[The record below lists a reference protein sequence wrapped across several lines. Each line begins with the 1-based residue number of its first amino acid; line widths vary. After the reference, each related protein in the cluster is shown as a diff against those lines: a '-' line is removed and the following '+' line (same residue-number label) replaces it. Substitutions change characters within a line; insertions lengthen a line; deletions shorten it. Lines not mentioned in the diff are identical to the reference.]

1 MPPQILVVNN
11 DPFMRNTLQ
20 KCLEQIGGEVFFCT
34 SAEEALEHVKHEIP
48 QLVILDVA
56 LSGMN
61 GVDLC
66 KTLRRDPAT
75 HSIPIFMLSMKGDV
89 ADKIAGFEAGVDDY
103 MVKPFENLELVY
115 RVKNLLARSTPVPAK
130 PEMKQ
135 TRRGKVITV
144 FAPKGGVGKT
154 TIATNLAVALHKLS
168 GKHVVILDADF
179 TFGLVGVN
187 LNISSPHNILNLVD
201 NFAAMDKELV
211 QQVLIEHESG
221 IHVLLCP
228 LLPENAEKITAEHIS
243 AIVDILSELYSYVVI
258 DCHASYDERTMVMLD
273 KSDIIL
279 LVVTPEIGPLMSTSR
294 FLDLVKRLEMHSER
308 IQLVLN
314 RSDSKV
320 GYERTGIERAL
331 KMKVKYLLVSGGRE
345 VSISGNKGV
354 PLVVQLPK
362 HAFSQGIIEMAKH
375 ILSDKIVKPDE
386 ANKK

>member
-1 MPPQILVVNN
+1 MPAQILVVNN

-20 KCLEQIGGEVFFCT
+20 KCLEQIGCEVIFCT
-34 SAEEALEHVKHEIP
+34 SSEEALEQMKRELP

-56 LSGMN
+56 LSGSN
-61 GVDLC
+61 GVELC
-66 KTLRRDPAT
+66 KTLRQNPAT

-115 RVKNLLARSTPVPAK
+115 RVKNLLSRNTQMSAK
-130 PEMKQ
+130 PEIKQ
-135 TRRGKVITV
+135 AKRGKVITV

-168 GKHVVILDADF
+168 GKHVVIMDADF
-179 TFGLVGVN
+179 SFGLVGVN
-187 LNISSPHNILNLVD
+187 LNISSPHNILTLID
-201 NFAAMDKELV
+201 NFAAIDNELV

-228 LLPENAEKITAEHIS
+228 LQPENAEKIKAEHIGS
-243 AIVDILSELYSYVVI
+243 IIDILSELYSYVVV

-279 LVVTPEIGPLMSTSR
+279 LIVTPEIGPLMSTSR
-294 FLDLVKRLEMHSER
+294 FLDLVERLEMHSER

-320 GYERTGIERAL
+320 GYEKMGIERAL
-331 KMKVKYLLVSGGRE
+331 KIKVKYLLVSGGRE
-345 VSISGNKGV
+345 VSISGNKGI
-354 PLVVQLPK
+354 PLVIHLPN
-362 HAFSQGIIEMAKH
+362 HPFSLGMIDMAKH
-375 ILSDKIVKPDE
+375 ILSDKIVKLE
-386 ANKK
+386 

>member
-1 MPPQILVVNN
+1 
-11 DPFMRNTLQ
+11 
-20 KCLEQIGGEVFFCT
+20 
-34 SAEEALEHVKHEIP
+34 
-48 QLVILDVA
+48 
-56 LSGMN
+56 
-61 GVDLC
+61 
-66 KTLRRDPAT
+66 
-75 HSIPIFMLSMKGDV
+75 
-89 ADKIAGFEAGVDDY
+89 
-103 MVKPFENLELVY
+103 
-115 RVKNLLARSTPVPAK
+115 
-130 PEMKQ
+130 
-135 TRRGKVITV
+135 
-144 FAPKGGVGKT
+144 
-154 TIATNLAVALHKLS
+154 
-168 GKHVVILDADF
+168 
-179 TFGLVGVN
+179 
-187 LNISSPHNILNLVD
+187 
-201 NFAAMDKELV
+201 
-211 QQVLIEHESG
+211 
-221 IHVLLCP
+221 
-228 LLPENAEKITAEHIS
+228 
-243 AIVDILSELYSYVVI
+243 
-258 DCHASYDERTMVMLD
+258 MVMLD